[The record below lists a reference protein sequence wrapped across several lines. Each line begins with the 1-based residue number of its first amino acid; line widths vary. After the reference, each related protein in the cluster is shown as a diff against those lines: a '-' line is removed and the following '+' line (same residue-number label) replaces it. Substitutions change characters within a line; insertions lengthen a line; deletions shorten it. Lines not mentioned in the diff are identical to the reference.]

1 MVYVRAA
8 VEGRLDEAVVR
19 RLAADAGMDVANVYR
34 ADGRANLISRLPGY
48 AAAARHDPW
57 LVLCDLD
64 QDECA
69 PTLVAAVVQDPPDLL
84 CFRVAVRSVES
95 WLLADPGL
103 AARLEVST
111 ARLPREPDS
120 QRHPKRT
127 LIQIAQRSRN
137 RDIRIG
143 VGGSPG
149 TADAPMLYNVTLS
162 EFVETEWNPRRAAE
176 RSPSLGR
183 AIGAVERLV
192 SA

>member
-8 VEGRLDEAVVR
+8 VEGQLDEAVVR
-19 RLAADAGMDVANVYR
+19 RLAADAGMAVANVYR

-48 AAAARHDPW
+48 AAAARRDPW

-69 PTLVAAVVQDPPDLL
+69 PTLVAAAVQNSPDLL

-120 QRHPKRT
+120 ERHPKRT
-127 LIQIAQRSRN
+127 LIQIARRSRN

-149 TADAPMLYNVTLS
+149 TADTPILYNVTLS
-162 EFVETEWNPRRAAE
+162 EFVEAEWNPKRAAE
-176 RSPSLGR
+176 RSPSLLR
-183 AIGAVERLV
+183 AIGAVERLA

>member
-1 MVYVRAA
+1 MVYIRAA
-8 VEGRLDEAVVR
+8 VEGRLDEAVAR

-34 ADGRANLISRLPGY
+34 TDGRANLISRLPGY
-48 AAAARHDPW
+48 AAAARRDPW

-69 PTLVAAVVQDPPDLL
+69 PTLVAAAVQNPPELF
-84 CFRVAVRSVES
+84 CFRVAVRSIES

-111 ARLPREPDS
+111 TRLPREPDS
-120 QRHPKRT
+120 ERYPKRT
-127 LIQIAQRSRN
+127 MIRIARRSRN
-137 RDIRIG
+137 RDIRVG

-149 TADAPMLYNVTLS
+149 TADTPILYNVILG
-162 EFVETEWNPRRAAE
+162 EFVESEWEPRRAAA

-183 AIGAVERLV
+183 AIGAVERLA

>member
-1 MVYVRAA
+1 MVYIRAA

-19 RLAADAGMDVANVYR
+19 RLAADAGMDVVNVYR

-48 AAAARHDPW
+48 AAAARRGPW

-69 PTLVAAVVQDPPDLL
+69 PTLVAAAVQSPPDLF
-84 CFRVAVRSVES
+84 CFRVAVRSIES

-103 AARLEVST
+103 AARLDVST
-111 ARLPREPDS
+111 TRLPREPDS
-120 QRHPKRT
+120 ERYPKRT
-127 LIQIAQRSRN
+127 LIQIARRSRN

-149 TADAPMLYNVTLS
+149 TADTPILYNVILG
-162 EFVETEWNPRRAAE
+162 EFVRERWNPQRAAE

-183 AIGAVERLV
+183 AIGAVERLA
-192 SA
+192 SP